1 MKRLLSF
8 LLLSFCLFPIAAL
21 PAGARTVQ
29 YPTRTLSVAA
39 AQAPIDRATEEND
52 CLTAESVVMPDVSA
66 EAAAL
71 CDAASGRILCGKN
84 ETRRLP
90 MASTTKVM
98 TALVTLESLPLTAVI
113 RIPKEAVGVE
123 GSSVYLRAGDAYTVE
138 ALLYALLLQSAND
151 AAAAL
156 AYAVAGSLPAFAE
169 KMNNRAAELGL
180 SGTHFVTPHGLD
192 DPEHYTTAAD
202 LAKIAAAALE
212 NPDFARIVSTRRYL
226 FTTVDHTLPRAL
238 VNHNKMLIFY
248 DGAVGVKTGFT
259 KKSGR
264 CLVSAARRD
273 GLLLVSVTLNAPSD
287 WSDHK
292 KMLDYGFAEYESRV
306 LAAPGELTISLP
318 LFNTDGECFATNRDE
333 IRMTLR
339 RGQALPAPAYDILP
353 HPTLPQ
359 KAGQFAGEVVFGRG
373 DEAVSSPM
381 IFTEDLAL
389 PKTKK
394 GWFGIFR

>member
-1 MKRLLSF
+1 MKRFFSLF
-8 LLLSFCLFPIAAL
+8 LLFIGLFLYTAFPAKAYAEKQTHILSEAVHAARGI
-21 PAGARTVQ
+21 PAA
-29 YPTRTLSVAA
+29 
-39 AQAPIDRATEEND
+39 DRGRASFETWPA
-52 CLTAESVVMPDVSA
+52 LSA

-71 CDAASGRILCGKN
+71 CDAASGRILHGKN

-90 MASTTKVM
+90 MASTTKIM

-123 GSSVYLRAGDAYTVE
+123 GSSVYLRAGDTYTVE

-156 AYAVAGSLPAFAE
+156 AYAVSGSLPAFAD
-169 KMNNRAAELGL
+169 KMNCRAAELGL
-180 SGTHFVTPHGLD
+180 TDTHFVTPHGLD

-226 FTTVDHTLPRAL
+226 FTTVERTLPRAL
-238 VNHNKMLIFY
+238 VNHNKMLLIY
-248 DGAVGVKTGFT
+248 DGAIGVKTGFT

-287 WSDHK
+287 WDDHK
-292 KMLDYGFAEYESRV
+292 KMLDYGFSEYESRL
-306 LAAPGELTISLP
+306 LAAPGELTLPLP
-318 LFNTDGECFATNRDE
+318 LFNASGECFVTNRDE

-339 RGQALPAPAYDILP
+339 RGQNAPAPVYDILP

-359 KAGQFAGEVVFGRG
+359 KAGQLAGEVLFGQG
-373 DEAVSSPM
+373 EETVSSPL
-381 IFTEDLAL
+381 IFTEDLVL

-394 GWFGIFR
+394 GRFGLFR

>member
-29 YPTRTLSVAA
+29 DPTRASSIA
-39 AQAPIDRATEEND
+39 AQAPIDHATEEND
-52 CLTAESVVMPDVSA
+52 CLTAEGVVMPEVSA

-71 CDAASGRILCGKN
+71 CDAVSGRILCGKN

-169 KMNNRAAELGL
+169 KMNHRAAELGL
-180 SGTHFVTPHGLD
+180 SDTHFVTPHGLD

-238 VNHNKMLIFY
+238 VNHNKMLILY

-287 WSDHK
+287 WNDHK

-318 LFNTDGECFATNRDE
+318 LFNTDGECFVTNRDE

-339 RGQALPAPAYDILP
+339 RGQASPAPAYDILP

-373 DEAVSSPM
+373 DEAISSPM

-394 GWFGIFR
+394 GWFGLFR